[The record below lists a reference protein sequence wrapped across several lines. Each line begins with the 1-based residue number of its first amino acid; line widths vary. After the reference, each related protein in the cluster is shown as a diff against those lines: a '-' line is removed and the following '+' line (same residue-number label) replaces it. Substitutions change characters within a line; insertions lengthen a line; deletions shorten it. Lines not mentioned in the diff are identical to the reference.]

1 MRATV
6 AAILAVMAIAAAACS
21 PNPTTAGVPEPGSS
35 ASAPHAPC
43 DQPLCLEQ
51 TVDMLEALDRPLDE
65 NVLKIFSTASDSAR
79 NLVYVSGIMSSDI
92 AVLDAATGEWIRT
105 VDSGG
110 EGRGLKYLYLDES
123 RNRLFVLDATN
134 ATLRRVDLSTGA
146 IEGPVALSGFL
157 EGHQA
162 VVDTSRGNLL
172 IATKDAGIQ
181 AFGGPTF
188 GLFYQQTALGERTGE
203 MVYDPARDAVYVLDS
218 ATTGE
223 SRTIS
228 ILDPASGAVEGK
240 IAFTMPANERTGW
253 LMFDADGD
261 RFLVGSARAV
271 TVLSRDGR
279 TLKTIRLAGNRTV
292 SDMLFDAAH
301 GKVAVLSTER
311 PAEGEAAG
319 VGGHLDV
326 YDVETGRSAASLS
339 FGRKPHRMS
348 LNNANGR
355 IYIANGDASVVWSI
369 DTATYRAAEPIR
381 LGDSVE
387 QVAVAA
393 DGTAYLSSR
402 LGGSYL
408 AAFDPGTSAVETF
421 TAGTWPIPV
430 QATAGGTRLLVL
442 NAWDSSL
449 SVFDVTGGQA
459 LLATIPL
466 DLPNGTT
473 DRLPAMAIDSSRSL
487 AYIGYPE
494 FAKVVVVDFQ
504 AMNVVATIAIN
515 GVKTGDTGGGPGQ
528 IQLEVDESRNRLFV
542 LSLQQQEVTVYDA
555 ATGYTK
561 VATLSREAI
570 DWKKVPREGE
580 LLFFDQARDV
590 LFIGS
595 VEVDAATLL
604 PTGRSLAGAMAIF
617 GADAESETYWGLRA
631 GQPGWLVTISNAATL
646 ETLHE
651 EPLPGAHVLLP
662 VPALDAAHGRL
673 YVGHQAEAQLDV
685 FVVGDLR

>member
-35 ASAPHAPC
+35 ASAPNAPC

-51 TVDMLEALDRPLDE
+51 TVDMLDALDRPLDE
-65 NVLKIFSTASDSAR
+65 NVLKLFSVASDSQR

-92 AVLDAATGEWIRT
+92 AVLDAASGEWVRT
-105 VDSGG
+105 VDSGV
-110 EGRGLKYLYLDES
+110 EGRGLKYLYLAEDS
-123 RNRLFVLDATN
+123 NRLYVLDATN

-146 IEGPVALSGFL
+146 IEGPAALSGFL

-188 GLFYQQTALGERTGE
+188 GLLYQQTALGERTGE
-203 MVYDPARDAVYVLDS
+203 MVYDPARDVVYVLDS

-228 ILDPASGAVEGK
+228 VLDPATGAVEGK

-253 LMFDADGD
+253 LMFDAAND

-271 TVLSRDGR
+271 TVLDRDGR

-326 YDVETGRSAASLS
+326 YDVTTGQPAASLS

-381 LGDSVE
+381 LGDSIE
-387 QVAVAA
+387 QIAFAA

-430 QATAGGTRLLVL
+430 QATADGTRLLVL

-494 FAKVVVVDFQ
+494 FAKVIVVDFE
-504 AMNVVATIAIN
+504 AMKVVATIAIE
-515 GVKTGDTGGGPGQ
+515 GMKTGDTGGGPGQ

-555 ATGYTK
+555 AAGYAK
-561 VATLSREAI
+561 VATLSRDAV
-570 DWKKVPREGE
+570 DWTKVPREGE
-580 LLFFDQARDV
+580 LLFFDAERNRLFVGPVEIDGGTLQA
-590 LFIGS
+590 
-595 VEVDAATLL
+595 
-604 PTGRSLAGAMAIF
+604 TGRSLPTSLAVFA
-617 GADAESETYWGLRA
+617 ADPATETYWALGSGDA
-631 GQPGWLVTISNAATL
+631 GWEVLVIDAAALT
-646 ETLHE
+646 TLHA
-651 EPLPGAHVLLP
+651 EPLPGDHILVPVL
-662 VPALDAAHGRL
+662 ALDTAHRRL
-673 YVGHQAEAQLDV
+673 YIGHQAEARLDV
-685 FVVGDLR
+685 FAVGDLR